1 MNIFETLLV
10 FVGIPVAV
18 FVGVAVVVLAPG
30 MIRAPRY
37 RSGQAW
43 SFDPV
48 WYLPHAGAVSSAE
61 VAKPATAT
69 GGASGE
75 W

>member
-10 FVGIPVAV
+10 YLGIPVAV
-18 FVGVAVVVLAPG
+18 FVGVFAVVLGPSAVK
-30 MIRAPRY
+30 APRY
-37 RSGQAW
+37 RAGQPW
-43 SFDPV
+43 NFEPV
-48 WYLPHAGAVSSAE
+48 WYLPHPGVVSSAE
-61 VAKPATAT
+61 VSKPATAT